1 MKRIAFLVLLQIIT
15 VGAFSQTIEGT
26 VMRSGSSLVD
36 ENRNKITY
44 SQFGDYLEVN
54 NPQAYDYFDKGKTQ
68 KTLGY
73 TFLALGTVSAA
84 GGLIAE
90 VIDPSSVTN
99 PSVAIALLGCGVVLD
114 IVAIPLLVK
123 GSRNMSK
130 SVNVYNQSVIEK
142 KGATSEFRLNAKGNG
157 LNLSYSF

>member
-54 NPQAYDYFDKGKTQ
+54 NPEAYEYFDTVNS
-68 KTLGY
+68 LG
-73 TFLALGTVSAA
+73 
-84 GGLIAE
+84 
-90 VIDPSSVTN
+90 
-99 PSVAIALLGCGVVLD
+99 ALLEIGG
-114 IVAIPLLVK
+114 
-123 GSRNMSK
+123 RN
-130 SVNVYNQSVIEK
+130 
-142 KGATSEFRLNAKGNG
+142 
-157 LNLSYSF
+157 

>member
-26 VMRSGSSLVD
+26 VMRSGSKLLD
-36 ENRNKITY
+36 ENRNRITY

-54 NPQAYDYFDKGKTQ
+54 NPEAYGYFEKGTNQ
-68 KTLGY
+68 K
-73 TFLALGTVSAA
+73 FLGTTFCVIGLACGL
-84 GGLIAE
+84 GGSITTLIDANS
-90 VIDPSSVTN
+90 INNLS
-99 PSVAIALLGCGVVLD
+99 IGLGLD
-114 IVAIPLLVK
+114 ICAVAFLITSIPLIVK
-123 GSRNMSK
+123 GSSNVSK

-157 LNLSYSF
+157 LSLSYSF